1 MKHNLKIIVS
11 KKPIN
16 GGIVAC
22 RQVNVRERLLRFL
35 LGDKQKLTV
44 IVPGD
49 SVEEVA
55 IKEIEAGNDALRHC
69 SPMQPREGAMVR

>member
-1 MKHNLKIIVS
+1 MKHTLKISVS
-11 KKPIN
+11 KKPVN

-22 RQVNVRERLLRFL
+22 RQVSVRERLLRFI
-35 LGDKQKLTV
+35 LGDKQRLTV

-55 IKEIEAGNDALRHC
+55 IKEVAEEAI
-69 SPMQPREGAMVR
+69 ST

>member
-1 MKHNLKIIVS
+1 MKHSLKIIVS

-69 SPMQPREGAMVR
+69 SPMQPQEGAMVR

>member
-1 MKHNLKIIVS
+1 MKHTLKICVS
-11 KKPIN
+11 KKPVN

-22 RQVNVRERLLRFL
+22 RQVSVRERLLRFI
-35 LGDKQKLTV
+35 LGDKQRLTV

-55 IKEIEAGNDALRHC
+55 IKEVAEEAI
-69 SPMQPREGAMVR
+69 ST